1 MKSISLTTSI
11 FSICALFVFE
21 SSAQTIPAL
30 SHTGYPSSSMF
41 TEGSYKREQRII
53 TKFKSPTAAIK
64 DLQLNMRSVGRAYVQ
79 NTNGQT
85 TASYTYTEI
94 SGIRR
99 EDGKVKD
106 LGNPIE
112 DKTEY
117 AYVVVYDNESGQC
130 VGVKGRPVYTNWVAE
145 NNVHDLNEGAYFMYF
160 FHTEK
165 SHKIGDVWTDSIF
178 SFPLTNHIPM
188 TFTFEG
194 METFQETE
202 LKGKTGAKLVVS
214 GNVNYEDV
222 YGQVLKEQKVLNMK
236 GTVSG
241 TVHVDIKTNR
251 ILRIKV
257 VLNLEGTIETNG
269 VKEPYSVE
277 MKINEWEMDPKML

>member
-1 MKSISLTTSI
+1 
-11 FSICALFVFE
+11 
-21 SSAQTIPAL
+21 
-30 SHTGYPSSSMF
+30 
-41 TEGSYKREQRII
+41 
-53 TKFKSPTAAIK
+53 
-64 DLQLNMRSVGRAYVQ
+64 
-79 NTNGQT
+79 
-85 TASYTYTEI
+85 
-94 SGIRR
+94 
-99 EDGKVKD
+99 
-106 LGNPIE
+106 
-112 DKTEY
+112 
-117 AYVVVYDNESGQC
+117 
-130 VGVKGRPVYTNWVAE
+130 
-145 NNVHDLNEGAYFMYF
+145 MYF

-194 METFQETE
+194 MDTFQETE

-222 YGQVLKEQKVLNMK
+222 YGQVLKEQKILNMK

-257 VLNLEGTIETNG
+257 VLNLEGTIETNR

-277 MKINEWEMDPKML
+277 MKINEWEMYPKML